1 MAKKARLSLYLEDEE
16 FKRQVKVAAAKRGL
30 AVTDYCAEAIEERLI
45 RDGERSMTRSKSRNA
60 NREKLALLARMD
72 KLRQE
77 IGPIG
82 LRTSELVGEGR
93 RR

>member
-16 FKRQVKVAAAKRGL
+16 VKRQIKVAAARRGV
-30 AVTDYCAEAIEERLI
+30 AVTDYCAEAIQERLV
-45 RDGERSMTRSKSRNA
+45 RDGERGIADSKPGNA
-60 NREKLALLARMD
+60 NKERLEFLSRMD
-72 KLRQE
+72 KLRNE

-82 LRTSELVGEGR
+82 VPTSELVEHGR

>member
-1 MAKKARLSLYLEDEE
+1 MTKKARLSLYLQDEE
-16 FKRQVKVAAAKRGL
+16 FKRQVKIAAAKRGL

-45 RDGERSMTRSKSRNA
+45 REGERSMAKSRSRNA
-60 NREKLALLARMD
+60 NKERLALLTRMD
-72 KLRQE
+72 KLTQE

-82 LRTSELVGEGR
+82 SRTAELVEEGR

>member
-30 AVTDYCAEAIEERLI
+30 AVTDYCAEAIEKRLV
-45 RDGERSMTRSKSRNA
+45 RDGRGAWLRASLGNA
-60 NREKLALLARMD
+60 NKEKSALLDRMD
-72 KLRQE
+72 KLKQV

-82 LRTSELVGEGR
+82 LRTSELVEEGR

>member
-1 MAKKARLSLYLEDEE
+1 MAKKARLSLYLEDEK

-30 AVTDYCAEAIEERLI
+30 AVTDYCAEAIEERLV
-45 RDGERSMTRSKSRNA
+45 RDGERSMGKSRSRNA
-60 NREKLALLARMD
+60 NKEKLAFLARMD
-72 KLRQE
+72 KLRQV

-82 LRTSELVGEGR
+82 VRTSELVEEGR